1 MDEQVVKLRNLD
13 EIITVLE
20 SLINDPEYQAP
31 EEFKFEGDLA
41 NIKLYFKGEN
51 YHSSMPA
58 SCIKGLWE
66 YQQSLYRG
74 VAELLYGSSRITV
87 LTKEDLKNF
96 ELVFKISEGSVD
108 IAAALVGF
116 LNSLSKG
123 FSTMESKHKAIT
135 MALIAA
141 LITGGFTTVYLNDS
155 NQETQQSQINLELE
169 VVKEEQ
175 KTRQFELMAG
185 LVGGNE
191 KVKEFNNHVVE
202 GHRAIIKGAS
212 DAEEIHIGPVKF
224 DRHEILEISQRSSRT
239 QAEVK
244 VYNEPVKIIK
254 IEPQEGVT
262 RITFSRENDEELT
275 SLMDDEQ
282 FEGNDLESIWKA
294 ARSRAHI
301 KLQFSV
307 TRAGENVRGTQIV
320 GLGID
325 KIEDES

>member
-20 SLINDPEYQAP
+20 SLINNPEYQAP
-31 EEFKFEGDLA
+31 EEFKFEGELA

-108 IAAALVGF
+108 IAASLVGF

-141 LITGGFTTVYLNDS
+141 LVTGGFTTVYLNDS
-155 NQETQQSQINLELE
+155 NQETQQSQINFELE

-191 KVKEFNNHVVE
+191 KVKEFNNHVAE

-224 DRHEILEISQRSSRT
+224 DRYEILEISQRSSRT

-262 RITFSRENDEELT
+262 RITFSRENEEELT

-282 FEGNDLESIWKA
+282 FEGDDLESIWKA